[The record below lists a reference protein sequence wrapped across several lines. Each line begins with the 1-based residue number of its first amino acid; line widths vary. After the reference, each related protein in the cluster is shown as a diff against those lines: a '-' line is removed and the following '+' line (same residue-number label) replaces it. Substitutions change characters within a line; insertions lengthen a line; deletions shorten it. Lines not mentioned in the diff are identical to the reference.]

1 MGVPSAYHSA
11 GSVLVA
17 PVWLTM
23 VTRICHMLYK
33 HTRDYIT
40 PKYIAAHT
48 LLRHT
53 VTLQAVV
60 RTW

>member
-23 VTRICHMLYK
+23 VTRIYHMLYK

-48 LLRHT
+48 LL
-53 VTLQAVV
+53 
-60 RTW
+60 